1 MTDQQNF
8 EPQRPASADPAVAL
22 AEMLGQLPK
31 PAGRTGEAGRAQDLG
46 RGTRPGTRPEA
57 RRPERIDHPPH
68 QARQGLQLRPR
79 QRHPHQACRHHP
91 PAAPDGGAAG
101 LSRGALRGRSQFASA
116 GGRHRRRRPAAIPL
130 SRRLGK
136 GARAAQGASPG
147 QAGRGAS
154 EDPPQRLHAS
164 CRRGADAGVRAVGRD
179 RADRAHRDP
188 SRQ

>member
-31 PAGRTGEAGRAQDLG
+31 PAE
-46 RGTRPGTRPEA
+46 E
-57 RRPERIDHPPH
+57 
-68 QARQGLQLRPR
+68 QAK
-79 QRHPHQACRHHP
+79 
-91 PAAPDGGAAG
+91 PAAPKVSVEDLAQELG
-101 LSRGALRGRSQFASA
+101 LKLGDQNELTIRRIKRGKNYSFVRANGTRIKHVGTIRRLHRMAVPPAYREVRYCGRPQFASA

-130 SRRLGK
+130 SRRLGE

-147 QAGRGAS
+147 QARRGAS

-164 CRRGADAGVRAVGRD
+164 RRRGADAGVRAVGRD